1 MIKIKFS
8 NAIIVNTSW
17 RAPHIFRAEESP
29 PKDASSL
36 EEEEDY
42 VPYVSVKERRKQ
54 KLVKLGRLTEVKED
68 LENALI
74 DPSSSGN
81 SSETN
86 EEEILAKS
94 KETSLLLQ
102 HSKLKKIAEAK
113 QESEKDKRLKEEEML
128 LQSVKE
134 HTALMGAAE
143 LAKGI
148 QYLDPIKASW
158 RPPRMIEEKPQEYHE
173 K

>member
-1 MIKIKFS
+1 M
-8 NAIIVNTSW
+8 
-17 RAPHIFRAEESP
+17 
-29 PKDASSL
+29 
-36 EEEEDY
+36 
-42 VPYVSVKERRKQ
+42 
-54 KLVKLGRLTEVKED
+54 GRLTEVKED

-148 QYLDPIKASW
+148 QYLDPIKTSW